1 MLQFD
6 LTSFELIK
14 QFIEGISFSGKSL
27 KRKTNFHVATAF
39 NPNVRNIQRTIERLE
54 KKIEYGADYIITQPV
69 FSREKLIEV
78 SEAIKHIKAP
88 IYIGIMQLISTRNA
102 EFLHNEV
109 PGIKLTDEVR
119 KRMAATVNN
128 SELAIHEGLLIA
140 KELIDMAVE
149 HFNGIYLISPFLS
162 YDLRVELSKYI
173 QVKTTALEELQKQP
187 I

>member
-1 MLQFD
+1 
-6 LTSFELIK
+6 
-14 QFIEGISFSGKSL
+14 
-27 KRKTNFHVATAF
+27 
-39 NPNVRNIQRTIERLE
+39 
-54 KKIEYGADYIITQPV
+54 
-69 FSREKLIEV
+69 
-78 SEAIKHIKAP
+78 
-88 IYIGIMQLISTRNA
+88 MQLISTRNA

-162 YDLRVELSKYI
+162 YDLTVELSKYI